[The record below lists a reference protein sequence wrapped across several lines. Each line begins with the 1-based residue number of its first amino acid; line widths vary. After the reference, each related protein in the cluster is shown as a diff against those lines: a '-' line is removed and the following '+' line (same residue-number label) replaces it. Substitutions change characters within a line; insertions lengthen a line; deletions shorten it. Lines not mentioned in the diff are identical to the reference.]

1 MGIGGVSRVTL
12 PTGLSWRL
20 PWYLRPG
27 QMVMVETISVTGPEA
42 VVRIAGQT
50 FNARGELPTAPATF
64 WALVEAITG
73 ETLHLRRIGS
83 DLTEE
88 MRPEDL
94 ARLLELPPDRDT
106 VNLLR
111 EMLKYRLPLERQF
124 ILRLLAEGRAFPE
137 EERSSFWAARLYLEN
152 LDFREDAAKLRLA
165 VDYLVRSRTA
175 GQPARELVAGQ
186 ELLNGARALT
196 PGADLLRF
204 FTFRG
209 PEGSG
214 EVFLVEKDGDG
225 PEGGLPAG
233 IVVQVSS
240 PALGETW
247 VCLLQDI
254 GGYTLRVAVSQEWA
268 AAIAA
273 EALEILKT
281 RLGELGY
288 RVAGTSVSTRPVR
301 TVFDALQDTETTG
314 YRPVNAIV

>member
-1 MGIGGVSRVTL
+1 MMGIGSISRVAF
-12 PTGLSWRL
+12 PPGLSWRP

-27 QMVMVETISVTGPEA
+27 QMVMVETVSVTGPGA

-50 FNARGELPTAPATF
+50 FNARGELPAAPATF

-73 ETLHLRRIGS
+73 ETLHLRRIS
-83 DLTEE
+83 NALTEE
-88 MRPEDL
+88 MTPEDL

-111 EMLKYRLPLERQF
+111 EMLKYRLPLERRF
-124 ILRLLAEGRAFPE
+124 ILRLLAEGHAFPE
-137 EERSSFWAARLYLEN
+137 EERDAFWAARLYLEN
-152 LDFREDAAKLRLA
+152 LDLREDAAKLRLA
-165 VDYLVRSRTA
+165 ADYLVRSRTA
-175 GQPARELVAGQ
+175 REPTRELAAGQ
-186 ELLNGARALT
+186 ELLNAARPLT

-204 FTFRG
+204 FTFWG

-214 EVFLVEKDGDG
+214 EAFLVEKDGG
-225 PEGGLPAG
+225 SSENSLLAG
-233 IVVQVSS
+233 IIVQVSS
-240 PALGETW
+240 PVLGETW
-247 VCLLQDI
+247 ICLIEDA

-268 AAIAA
+268 AIAM

-288 RVAGTSVSTRPVR
+288 RVASASVSTRPVR
-301 TVFDALQDTETTG
+301 TVFDALQDPETTG